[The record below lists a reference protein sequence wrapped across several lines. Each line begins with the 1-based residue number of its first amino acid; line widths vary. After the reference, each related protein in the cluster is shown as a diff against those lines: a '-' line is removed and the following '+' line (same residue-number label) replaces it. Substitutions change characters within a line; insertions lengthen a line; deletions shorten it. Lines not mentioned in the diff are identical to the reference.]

1 MDVRQPVGVID
12 AATAFRDEMAQL
24 VRALDVDRCFLYLR
38 DPRARHGRIVACAV
52 RDGAGSDLTSSTV
65 AAEPED
71 IATIDPLMGWAF
83 RAPEA
88 IFVDDIETAGP
99 EVLDLTHA
107 RDGFGHRA
115 LVHAPLCDGGLLYGV
130 LEPCVFG
137 QPRTWRPEDRDEVA
151 DAQRRLGPAAAA
163 FVRSGG
169 L

>member
-24 VRALDVDRCFLYLR
+24 VRALDVDRCFIYLR
-38 DPRARHGRIVACAV
+38 DPLRRQGRIVACVV
-52 RDGAGSDLTSSTV
+52 RDAAGPDLTSSTA
-65 AAEPED
+65 AAEPDD
-71 IATIDPLMGWAF
+71 IAAVDPLMGWAF
-83 RAPEA
+83 RTSEA
-88 IFVDDIETAGP
+88 VFVDDIETASP
-99 EVLDLTHA
+99 EVLDLGYE

-137 QPRTWRPEDRDEVA
+137 RPRTWTPEDREEVA

-163 FVRSGG
+163 FVRAGA